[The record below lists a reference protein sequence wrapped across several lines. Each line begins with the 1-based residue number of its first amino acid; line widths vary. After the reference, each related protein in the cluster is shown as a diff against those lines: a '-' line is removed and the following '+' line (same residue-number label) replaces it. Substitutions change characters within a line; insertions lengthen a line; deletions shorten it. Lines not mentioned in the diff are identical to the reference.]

1 MQFQNLNIKDT
12 KINSKSML
20 FVYNDNM
27 KKFLIL
33 ICILIFGIKSSA
45 FNIVYPKN
53 TNVTINANSTFFI
66 GSSQTPLTVNGQN
79 VPLHKT
85 GAFAYVVKLNSG
97 KNTFVICSGNQSQTY
112 TITKPA
118 IKFPFKPQQ
127 FVQYN
132 KKRSFYVSTEGSP
145 LRSSPFDGGINRMAH
160 LQNGVPLLVD
170 GEKNWFYRVVLSENN
185 YGWISK
191 SNVKEFK
198 NFEITPAKF
207 LGYDYIDSRDY
218 FTFVFHLDKQ
228 VPYEIVEGDVMSI
241 KFFNTNEVCKHDFPY
256 KEAANGKKLIGYK
269 GHYEGNDFILQIRK
283 PLKHKKIKNIKI
295 AVDAGHGGYEKGAI
309 GCLGDEEKDITL
321 KISKYL
327 EKELKSRGA
336 KVIMT
341 RTDDK
346 YVGLKE
352 RVDIANEN
360 DAAIFV
366 SIHANALPD
375 GLDPNKIS
383 GTSVFYYY
391 NEAKPLAD
399 TVLNTMLTEL
409 KTNDDKVRQAS
420 FAVVRNTNALSI
432 LIETAYLINPDDN
445 EKLVNPE
452 FQKAC
457 AKAIAD
463 GIEKYFSAQ

>member
-1 MQFQNLNIKDT
+1 M
-12 KINSKSML
+12 
-20 FVYNDNM
+20 
-27 KKFLIL
+27 
-33 ICILIFGIKSSA
+33 
-45 FNIVYPKN
+45 
-53 TNVTINANSTFFI
+53 
-66 GSSQTPLTVNGQN
+66 
-79 VPLHKT
+79 
-85 GAFAYVVKLNSG
+85 
-97 KNTFVICSGNQSQTY
+97 
-112 TITKPA
+112 
-118 IKFPFKPQQ
+118 
-127 FVQYN
+127 
-132 KKRSFYVSTEGSP
+132 
-145 LRSSPFDGGINRMAH
+145 
-160 LQNGVPLLVD
+160 
-170 GEKNWFYRVVLSENN
+170 
-185 YGWISK
+185 
-191 SNVKEFK
+191 
-198 NFEITPAKF
+198 
-207 LGYDYIDSRDY
+207 
-218 FTFVFHLDKQ
+218 DKQ